1 MCAPSAPHD
10 QHVRGRGLN
19 TYRRRPI
26 RVAGVAEWWQPRANG
41 RLPSRVAAN
50 GDARL
55 GTCHAPWSEVSFFLH
70 VFLAEAATDQVKGAI
85 RRGGGVLGMNSLGKS
100 AKWPSYDSLSSTHSL
115 LLSESEHTEDEAD
128 LLSSEG
134 EGESGGG
141 GGGGSSNLYSV
152 GRGQRVSVVVF
163 PFPGRSS
170 SSDKKCQCT
179 SCPVEVASPV
189 TPEPSPRAVTLGSS
203 SVTPG
208 DTAFAQKCAD
218 LQKFVRPLLE
228 LLNGLKRGRFE
239 KGLTGFQQSVAMD
252 RLQRILGILQKPD
265 MGEKYLHT
273 LLQVEILLR
282 MWFPPMVPQ
291 SSIPPA
297 HVHATLGPL
306 RSRHN
311 QLHIPVKASHS
322 QNPSAYQDSLKR
334 KLSWLDPDPSDSV
347 SPQHQP
353 GKRHQS
359 GDLLDFGQMVTSNN
373 VISTQRPG
381 TSAQKRDTEEITSGL
396 PVRKLTDSSGALDD
410 WRHSCSR
417 RENETWR
424 CLEIS
429 PPPSLCGNPA
439 TQDGS
444 VSSSCTAVPT
454 ADSP

>member
-1 MCAPSAPHD
+1 
-10 QHVRGRGLN
+10 
-19 TYRRRPI
+19 
-26 RVAGVAEWWQPRANG
+26 
-41 RLPSRVAAN
+41 
-50 GDARL
+50 
-55 GTCHAPWSEVSFFLH
+55 
-70 VFLAEAATDQVKGAI
+70 
-85 RRGGGVLGMNSLGKS
+85 MNSLGKS

-115 LLSESEHTEDEAD
+115 LLT
-128 LLSSEG
+128 
-134 EGESGGG
+134 
-141 GGGGSSNLYSV
+141 
-152 GRGQRVSVVVF
+152 
-163 PFPGRSS
+163 
-170 SSDKKCQCT
+170 
-179 SCPVEVASPV
+179 
-189 TPEPSPRAVTLGSS
+189 VTLGSS

-208 DTAFAQKCAD
+208 DTAFAQK
-218 LQKFVRPLLE
+218 KFVRPLLE

-239 KGLTGFQQSVAMD
+239 KGFQQSVAMD

-311 QLHIPVKASHS
+311 QLHIP
-322 QNPSAYQDSLKR
+322 
-334 KLSWLDPDPSDSV
+334 
-347 SPQHQP
+347 P

-454 ADSP
+454 ADSLSCSQFSEQVVLACQCEKGRAVNDITVEASSVSRE

>member
-1 MCAPSAPHD
+1 
-10 QHVRGRGLN
+10 
-19 TYRRRPI
+19 
-26 RVAGVAEWWQPRANG
+26 
-41 RLPSRVAAN
+41 
-50 GDARL
+50 
-55 GTCHAPWSEVSFFLH
+55 
-70 VFLAEAATDQVKGAI
+70 
-85 RRGGGVLGMNSLGKS
+85 MNSLGKS

-115 LLSESEHTEDEAD
+115 LLT
-128 LLSSEG
+128 
-134 EGESGGG
+134 
-141 GGGGSSNLYSV
+141 
-152 GRGQRVSVVVF
+152 
-163 PFPGRSS
+163 
-170 SSDKKCQCT
+170 
-179 SCPVEVASPV
+179 
-189 TPEPSPRAVTLGSS
+189 VTLGSS

-208 DTAFAQKCAD
+208 DTAFAQK
-218 LQKFVRPLLE
+218 KFVRPLLE

-239 KGLTGFQQSVAMD
+239 KGFQQSVAMD

-311 QLHIPVKASHS
+311 QLHIP
-322 QNPSAYQDSLKR
+322 R